1 MTEYDRAMKEG
12 RYIDAVLALSNDSTM
27 PMKNAMIHID
37 AAINDLEAM
46 NNYGIKVGAIQK
58 LRKIYDWLEATAT
71 VLDGLSERNEKQ
83 EGEK

>member
-12 RYIDAVLALSNDSTM
+12 RYIDAILSLSNDSTM

-58 LRKIYDWLEATAT
+58 LRKIYDWLEEET
-71 VLDGLSERNEKQ
+71 EEQ
-83 EGEK
+83 EGKK